1 MKIISNP
8 VKICSGIIFSMCFKV
23 KIFLIFVEFFLE
35 QIFRSLI
42 IYKSSRH
49 AALTIANAKMLLC
62 AESEKS
68 LTRFSLFFLTVPLK
82 SNRQSTIMHR
92 WLRCLR
98 QANRAAAIR
107 VANSALR
114 GSSLAV
120 SPSFLCRA
128 WWLAARAGKVRGS
141 LKARA
146 AHQGNRF

>member
-8 VKICSGIIFSMCFKV
+8 VKICSFIIFTRCFIV
-23 KIFLIFVEFFLE
+23 KFFFDSIEICSE
-35 QIFRSLI
+35 QIFFSLI

-49 AALTIANAKMLLC
+49 AALTIANAKMPLC
-62 AESEKS
+62 AESENA
-68 LTRFSLFFLTVPLK
+68 LTRFSFFFLTVPLK
-82 SNRQSTIMHR
+82 SNRQSTITHR

-107 VANSALR
+107 VPNCAFR
-114 GSSLAV
+114 GSALAV

-128 WWLAARAGKVRGS
+128 QRLAARAGKVRGS